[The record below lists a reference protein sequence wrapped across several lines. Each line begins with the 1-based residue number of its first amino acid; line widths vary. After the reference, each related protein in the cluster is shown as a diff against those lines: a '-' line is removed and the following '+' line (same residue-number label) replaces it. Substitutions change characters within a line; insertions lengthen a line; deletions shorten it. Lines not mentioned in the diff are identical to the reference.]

1 MKNTNIT
8 EFGPVLLNLG
18 VTRAFFKLLSENDNS
33 KNQIYLGGSF
43 KVLQQIPFGRI
54 IEFPEN
60 KNPNYKAPINLC
72 WINESGSISPAPNA
86 QLILYTKYPEV
97 RLSGFLKNCPTA
109 PSEHFQPVNREERK
123 SNKDGRV
130 LIIGI
135 CPDGKICA
143 YLAPKNST
151 LAKSIIS
158 TLYEESFG
166 KTIQDFPL
174 EEKDGSNKSALC
186 SKLRNIINAGWHE
199 SIRLNSSGNIQSY
212 QAQNGGGYTL
222 EALFGIIPNGVAEP
236 DYKGWEL
243 KTFSQKRITLMTP
256 EPDQGFYRDMGAK
269 EFTLKYGHDS
279 PGAVKYFTGTHKVDI
294 FNETSKMTLMIKGF
308 DYDRGTITDMSG
320 GLFLFDNN
328 KEPVA
333 IWSFNELITHWSRK
347 HSHVCYVNYKVEIK
361 HNKIGYVYFSP
372 VYLGE
377 LTDLSYFLKTMQSGL
392 IVYDP
397 ATKVTK
403 NSNGNMTVKAR
414 NQFRINFNDLHN
426 LYDKFY
432 EQII

>member
-1 MKNTNIT
+1 MKNSDIT
-8 EFGPVLLNLG
+8 KFGSFLLDLG
-18 VTRAFFKLLSENDNS
+18 VTRAFFKSLSENDNS

-43 KVLQQIPFGRI
+43 KVLQQIPFGKI
-54 IEFPEN
+54 MGFPDG

-72 WINESGSISPAPNA
+72 WINESGNISLAPNA

-97 RLSGFLKNCPTA
+97 RLSGFLMNCPTA
-109 PSEHFQPVNREERK
+109 PREHFQPILREERK

-135 CPDGKICA
+135 CPDGKVYA
-143 YLAPKNST
+143 YLAPKNSL

-174 EEKDGSNKSALC
+174 EETVGSNKSVLL
-186 SKLRNIINAGWHE
+186 SKLRDIINEGWHE
-199 SIRLNSSGNIQSY
+199 SIRLNSSGIIQSY

-222 EALFGIIPNGVAEP
+222 EALFGIIPNGIAEP

-256 EPDQGFYRDMGAK
+256 EPDQGVYHDMGAK
-269 EFTLKYGHDS
+269 AFTLKYGHDS
-279 PGAVKYFTGTHKVDI
+279 PDAVKYFTGTHKVDV

-308 DYDRGTITDMSG
+308 DYKKETITDMSG
-320 GLFLFDNN
+320 GLFLLDIN

-347 HSHVCYVNYKVEIK
+347 HSHVCYVSYKIEKK
-361 HNKIGYVYFSP
+361 HNKIGYVYSSP

-377 LTDLSYFLKTMQSGL
+377 FTELSYFLKTMQSGL

-397 ATKVTK
+397 ATKVTEI
-403 NSNGNMTVKAR
+403 NGKEKVKTR
-414 NQFRINFNDLHN
+414 NQFRINFNDLHH

-432 EQII
+432 EQKI